1 MKVKAT
7 FMALAL
13 GTAAFLAG
21 CGADNSDEQASSKDD
36 KLTVYTT
43 IFPLQDF
50 TKKIGGDEVN
60 VESVLPPGVDAHSY
74 EPTTKDMVEIA
85 KGDAFIYSGIGLE
98 GFADKAQDT
107 LKNEDVAMVE
117 AAKGIELAES
127 THSDEDEHAH
137 GHGDTDPHIWLDP
150 VLSIQLAENIKNEL
164 IELKPEAKEEFEK
177 NYEDLKA
184 QLEELDQK
192 LETTISEG
200 KHKEILVS
208 HAAYGYWEKRY
219 GLTQIS
225 VAGLS
230 PTNEPSQKQL
240 QSIIKEAN
248 EHNIK
253 YFIFDQNLEP
263 KVSKLVQKEVG
274 AEALTLHNLESAT
287 KDDVANK
294 EDYFSIMD
302 KNIETIQKALN

>member
-1 MKVKAT
+1 
-7 FMALAL
+7 
-13 GTAAFLAG
+13 
-21 CGADNSDEQASSKDD
+21 
-36 KLTVYTT
+36 
-43 IFPLQDF
+43 
-50 TKKIGGDEVN
+50 
-60 VESVLPPGVDAHSY
+60 
-74 EPTTKDMVEIA
+74 
-85 KGDAFIYSGIGLE
+85 
-98 GFADKAQDT
+98 
-107 LKNEDVAMVE
+107 
-117 AAKGIELAES
+117 
-127 THSDEDEHAH
+127 
-137 GHGDTDPHIWLDP
+137 
-150 VLSIQLAENIKNEL
+150 
-164 IELKPEAKEEFEK
+164 
-177 NYEDLKA
+177 DLKA

-263 KVSKLVQKEVG
+263 KV
-274 AEALTLHNLESAT
+274 
-287 KDDVANK
+287 
-294 EDYFSIMD
+294 
-302 KNIETIQKALN
+302 